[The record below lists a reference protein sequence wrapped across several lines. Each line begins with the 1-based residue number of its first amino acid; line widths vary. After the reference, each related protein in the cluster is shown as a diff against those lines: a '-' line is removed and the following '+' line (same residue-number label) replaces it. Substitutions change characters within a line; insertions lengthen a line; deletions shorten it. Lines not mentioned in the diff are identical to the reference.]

1 MVLDLVEDDICADN
15 LFLFHKG
22 VHNTLTGI
30 HPLGDDGDGVLGG
43 LIDGVALLGGGVVG
57 KMILATP
64 DGCELLLGLVLV
76 LGDGLSVELHQVAV
90 QPVHAQPTPLTVG
103 PGFLLTGLCSLS
115 EEGFM
120 SGVCWASLTP

>member
-1 MVLDLVEDDICADN
+1 MDLDLEDDICADN

-22 VHNTLTGI
+22 VHTTLTGV

-76 LGDGLSVELHQVAV
+76 LGDGLPVELHQVAV
-90 QPVHAQPTPLTVG
+90 QPVHMPSLHPLYRRPRV
-103 PGFLLTGLCSLS
+103 PFDRALL
-115 EEGFM
+115 
-120 SGVCWASLTP
+120 PI

>member
-1 MVLDLVEDDICADN
+1 MEDDICADN

-22 VHNTLTGI
+22 VHTTLTGV
-30 HPLGDDGDGVLGG
+30 HPLVLGG

-76 LGDGLSVELHQVAV
+76 LGDGLPVELHQVAV
-90 QPVHAQPTPLTVG
+90 QPVHMPSLHPLPSA
-103 PGFLLTGLCSLS
+103 PGSF
-115 EEGFM
+115 
-120 SGVCWASLTP
+120 